1 MWLSYQFCVVA
12 QCEESGFRERV
23 GQNYLFPWCND
34 WEYPGILLWEIDL
47 LNNHT
52 TQLPENWK

>member
-12 QCEESGFRERV
+12 QCEESSFWERV
-23 GQNYLFPWCND
+23 GQNYLFPWSND

-47 LNNHT
+47 LKKHYGRN
-52 TQLPENWK
+52 E